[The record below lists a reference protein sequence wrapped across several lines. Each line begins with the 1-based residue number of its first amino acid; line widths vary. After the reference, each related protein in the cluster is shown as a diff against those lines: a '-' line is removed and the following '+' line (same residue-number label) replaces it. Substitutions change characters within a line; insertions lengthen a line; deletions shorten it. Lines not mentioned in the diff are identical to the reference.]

1 MRALTVQRCF
11 IHHIPVKGMDISP
24 VISLPARSRIMY
36 AQNAGTYKR
45 GVKNR
50 ADLIVLNRTHVPA
63 ALIETGFMTNSKD
76 MSLINSSSGRQA
88 FANGIYKGIK
98 SVISTYRLR

>member
-1 MRALTVQRCF
+1 MLYTPHSGEGNGHLTSYQLASTLQNYVC
-11 IHHIPVKGMDISP
+11 S
-24 VISLPARSRIMY
+24 
-36 AQNAGTYKR
+36 NAGTYKR

-76 MSLINSSSGRQA
+76 MSLINSSKGRQA